1 MPDPLTLAL
10 LALVAALLRGDRA
23 RAEEIMGRLEADG
36 ALTPLLEVGAVINR
50 PNLVWEE
57 REVTTTP
64 RKLYDANPSQRRRV
78 IIMNT
83 TGGILR
89 IAHAAAPLQGPSGG
103 GQLVSGAILIDEP
116 PEPHGGEW
124 WAVATVTQAI
134 PVAQQE

>member
-23 RAEEIMGRLEADG
+23 QAEQMMSQ
-36 ALTPLLEVGAVINR
+36 LTPLLEVGAAANT
-50 PNLVWEE
+50 PQLVWED
-57 REVTTTP
+57 REVSTTP
-64 RKLYDANPSQRRRV
+64 RKLFDANPSRRRRV

-89 IAHAAAPLQGPSGG
+89 IAQASGPLQGPSGG
-103 GQLVSGAILIDEP
+103 GQMVSGAILIDEP
-116 PEPHGGEW
+116 PDPHGGEW